1 MYVPIRFDA
10 SAVIVDVATLV
21 HYLSV
26 LEIARACVI
35 LRINV
40 LNKSRVAVHASF
52 ALLSTWDFSYFEHN
66 MAEDTCTRGYS
77 HCFNILALAA
87 SSRVFFTDRKHKL

>member
-40 LNKSRVAVHASF
+40 LNKSRVAVHAIVLRYCLREISVTLNTTWQKTHAPEAIHI
-52 ALLSTWDFSYFEHN
+52 ALTF
-66 MAEDTCTRGYS
+66 
-77 HCFNILALAA
+77 
-87 SSRVFFTDRKHKL
+87 